1 MKRRHFLKAGVAGAA
16 AFTVSGLTLP
26 TRRGFAAAV
35 SVNLVA
41 ETAQKTI
48 NVATTPAQ
56 APATV
61 TVWQFRDTTVAGAK
75 GPGALASGLRI
86 NEGDQ
91 VTVNL
96 TNNLLRSIGFVIPG
110 VRVTPATAT
119 APGATQAYT
128 FTAPAAGSYLYTDSI
143 SDALGRAM
151 GLAGPLVVM
160 PSDGS
165 PRLAPGLALFNA
177 QYTLFFNELDS
188 RLNEAIA
195 AGQSGAA
202 QLEAFEADYYFVNG
216 INYPAT
222 LSDPD
227 TLVRLTVN
235 QTAALR
241 LISGGLQLNAMH
253 FHGYHVNV
261 AIRNNV
267 GTRTLESNIVE
278 KDTVSVDPGECVDVM
293 LPVSQVG
300 RYELHN
306 HFLPAVTGNGFY
318 PYGAMVMMEAG

>member
-1 MKRRHFLKAGVAGAA
+1 MKRRHFIKAGVAGTA
-16 AFTVSGLTLP
+16 AFTLSGLTFP

-41 ETAQKTI
+41 EAAQKTI

-56 APATV
+56 APVTV
-61 TVWQFRDTTVAGAK
+61 TVWQFRDTTLAGAK
-75 GPGALASGLRI
+75 GPGALASGLRV

-91 VTVNL
+91 VTINL
-96 TNNLLRSIGFVIPG
+96 TNNLSRPVGFVIPG
-110 VRVTPATAT
+110 VSVTPASAT

-128 FTAPAAGSYLYTDSI
+128 FTAPAAGSYLYTDSAN
-143 SDALGRAM
+143 DALGRAM
-151 GLAGPLVVM
+151 GLAGPLVVQ
-160 PSDGS
+160 PIDGAQ
-165 PRLAPGLALFNA
+165 RLAPGLPLFNV
-177 QYTLFFNELDS
+177 QYTLFFNELDT
-188 RLNEAIA
+188 RLNEAVA

-235 QTAALR
+235 QTAALG

-261 AIRNNV
+261 AIRNNA
-267 GTRTLESNIVE
+267 GLRTLENNIVE
-278 KDTVSVDPGECVDVM
+278 KDTVAVEPGACVDVL
-293 LPVSQVG
+293 LPVTQAG

-318 PYGAMVMMEAG
+318 PYGAMVMMEAV